1 MRQLRTVVVS
11 AALAAGCVP
20 AEPPPAELAGG
31 APTRVVATFTG
42 EADVA
47 AGTLVVTSLDAS
59 SGQALQ
65 DIPVVR
71 DGVPGVGPDD
81 TVELVTEGAATVA
94 GGCGAVDAFEGRIR
108 LRSFYV
114 SSCLRNAHAEILQL
128 VPSGRE
134 ACNSAPAVPGVSS
147 ALGLFSYGTLAKKG
161 LAGSSASAVW
171 RFKLPDAT
179 AFTFRGRIVADVVPE
194 CTSPGLPG
202 APAVALPRAPAG
214 VAAGDLA
221 GDALPDLAT
230 VTSAAG
236 SAFLDVAAGAGG
248 GRFSAP
254 SSTALGSTFTS
265 PVRTALANVK
275 GSAALDLLYTD
286 GSGNL
291 VVHENLGGGAFGA
304 ASAYAV
310 AGAAALAAADLDG
323 DGDLDVAVAGTGVTA
338 FLNAGGAFTPY
349 VAAGATSSGRSVMI
363 VDVDLDG
370 IPGIVTVDGPSLV
383 LIPQRT
389 LGGFGFTNVDFET
402 VPIAGAELRD
412 VAVIHRVPQ
421 AHAFAANYG
430 NSCLARFHGN
440 RPGKALLYDG
450 VCLPLAFRPE
460 RITGADLDGDGTDDL
475 AVAGDGAVEVL
486 LTDGTQPSGFRSK
499 TYGGVPAPTALVA
512 SDVNGDGLR
521 DLVVTSATARA
532 HAVLLNAG
540 GGALRAPAR
549 VATGAGADGVA
560 AADLNGDGLPDLAVA
575 NRAAATVTPVLNGGA
590 GTLTAGAAVTLAAAP
605 VAIAAGDVNRDGRAD
620 VVVALAATSQVCVLA
635 GNGAGALGA
644 PACVAVGAA
653 PAGLA
658 LLDLTGD
665 GALDAAVT
673 LGDATGSVRVL
684 RNDGAGALSR
694 APLLDAVAAPWAA
707 GLAAADLT
715 GDGRADLAAAG
726 DALAVLPN
734 TGAGLG
740 AAVLASHDAGARALA
755 VGDLSGDGRPDV
767 VTTGPD
773 EVQIFRADGAGGFAF
788 EAALPFPAPAAVA
801 VVDLNGDGMADVAAT
816 TSSRGIVGVFRNPG
830 TRAFSAA
837 LDAWTA
843 YPAGAAGAGLVAA
856 DLDGDLRGDLA
867 AADSA
872 GGAVDVL
879 RAVCLP

>member
-310 AGAAALAAADLDG
+310 AGAAALATADLDG

-363 VDVDLDG
+363 VDVDLGRHPRHRHRRRAEPRPHPAED
-370 IPGIVTVDGPSLV
+370 PG
-383 LIPQRT
+383 
-389 LGGFGFTNVDFET
+389 
-402 VPIAGAELRD
+402 
-412 VAVIHRVPQ
+412 RVRV
-421 AHAFAANYG
+421 H
-430 NSCLARFHGN
+430 
-440 RPGKALLYDG
+440 
-450 VCLPLAFRPE
+450 E
-460 RITGADLDGDGTDDL
+460 R
-475 AVAGDGAVEVL
+475 
-486 LTDGTQPSGFRSK
+486 
-499 TYGGVPAPTALVA
+499 
-512 SDVNGDGLR
+512 GLR
-521 DLVVTSATARA
+521 DRADCGRGAARRRGDRPRAPGSCLRRELRQLLPGPLPREQAGEGAPLRRRLPPARLPPRANHRSRPRRRRHGRFSRWRATA
-532 HAVLLNAG
+532 
-540 GGALRAPAR
+540 
-549 VATGAGADGVA
+549 
-560 AADLNGDGLPDLAVA
+560 
-575 NRAAATVTPVLNGGA
+575 
-590 GTLTAGAAVTLAAAP
+590 
-605 VAIAAGDVNRDGRAD
+605 
-620 VVVALAATSQVCVLA
+620 
-635 GNGAGALGA
+635 
-644 PACVAVGAA
+644 
-653 PAGLA
+653 
-658 LLDLTGD
+658 
-665 GALDAAVT
+665 
-673 LGDATGSVRVL
+673 
-684 RNDGAGALSR
+684 
-694 APLLDAVAAPWAA
+694 PW
-707 GLAAADLT
+707 
-715 GDGRADLAAAG
+715 RC
-726 DALAVLPN
+726 
-734 TGAGLG
+734 
-740 AAVLASHDAGARALA
+740 S
-755 VGDLSGDGRPDV
+755 
-767 VTTGPD
+767 
-773 EVQIFRADGAGGFAF
+773 
-788 EAALPFPAPAAVA
+788 
-801 VVDLNGDGMADVAAT
+801 
-816 TSSRGIVGVFRNPG
+816 
-830 TRAFSAA
+830 
-837 LDAWTA
+837 
-843 YPAGAAGAGLVAA
+843 
-856 DLDGDLRGDLA
+856 
-867 AADSA
+867 
-872 GGAVDVL
+872 
-879 RAVCLP
+879 